1 MARILCILLL
11 CILSLASCDP
21 DGGLDES
28 PDEWQNNNLAFTEGL
43 VSDAMRFV
51 GTNPKAYVVNHFARL
66 EDGQVLNII
75 VQNSNGTQEEV
86 DAIVETS
93 IVEYDDLSESMK
105 SYIASDTETDRDCM
119 FQNGHDGLTSI
130 LDPDKYY
137 VEFAT
142 FRNLK
147 TFEPVRYQ
155 LAICKGSDYSKTK
168 SYAKGY
174 TFSTD
179 FSYEYLSNSK
189 TNISFTPSS
198 TGKTAAFAE
207 RTIFYLQG
215 EQDAIAFSLS
225 IKSGSGCMLSAWYT
239 NSLLSGSNMTS
250 IASGEQEVVVIMPY
264 VDYGKDYGSRYRYEF
279 QLAVHGEVVDTFIV
293 DMARHPDKDSM
304 VEIQSQTIPE
314 EIHLLDCRPGIS

>member
-1 MARILCILLL
+1 MVRRLCIMLL
-11 CILSLASCDP
+11 CTLALVACTP
-21 DGGLDES
+21 PNEGLNDELKDIS
-28 PDEWQNNNLAFTEGL
+28 SFSEGL

-75 VQNSNGTQEEV
+75 VQNSDGTQEEV

-130 LDPDKYY
+130 LDPNKYY

-155 LAICKGSDYSKTK
+155 LAICKGSDYSKTG

-179 FSYEYLSNSK
+179 FSYEYLSRRK
-189 TNISFTPSS
+189 TNILFTPSS
-198 TGKTAAFAE
+198 TVTVASFID
-207 RTIFYLQG
+207 RTIFHPLG
-215 EQDAIAFSLS
+215 MENTIAFCLK
-225 IKSGSGCMLSAWYT
+225 IKSKSDCALSAWYT
-239 NSLLSGSNMTS
+239 NSSLSGSNKIL
-250 IASGEQEVVVIMPY
+250 IASGEQDVVVIMPY
-264 VDYGKDYGSRYRYEF
+264 VDYGMDYGSRYRYEF
-279 QLAVHGEVVDTFIV
+279 QLTVHGEVVDTFIV
-293 DMARHPDKDSM
+293 DMAKHPDPESK
-304 VEIQSQTIPE
+304 VEIPYQAIPE
-314 EIHLLDCRPGIS
+314 GINQLDCRP

>member
-1 MARILCILLL
+1 MVKRLCIMLL
-11 CILSLASCDP
+11 CTLALVACTP
-21 DGGLDES
+21 
-28 PDEWQNNNLAFTEGL
+28 PDEGLNDELKDISSFSEGL

-75 VQNSNGTQEEV
+75 VQNSDGTQEEV

-105 SYIASDTETDRDCM
+105 SYIASDIEADRDCM

-155 LAICKGSDYSKTK
+155 LAICKGSDYSKTG

-179 FSYEYLSNSK
+179 FSYEYLSRRK
-189 TNISFTPSS
+189 TNILFTPSS
-198 TGKTAAFAE
+198 TVTVASFID
-207 RTIFYLQG
+207 RTIFHPQG
-215 EQDAIAFSLS
+215 MENAIAFCLK
-225 IKSGSGCMLSAWYT
+225 IKSKSDCVLSAWYT
-239 NSLLSGSNMTS
+239 NSSLSGSNKIS
-250 IASGEQEVVVIMPY
+250 IASGEQDVVVIMPY
-264 VDYGKDYGSRYRYEF
+264 VDYGMDYGSRYRYEF
-279 QLAVHGEVVDTFIV
+279 QLTVHGEVVDTFIV
-293 DMARHPDKDSM
+293 DMAKHPNPESK
-304 VEIQSQTIPE
+304 VEIPSQVIPE
-314 EIHLLDCRPGIS
+314 GINQLDCRP

>member
-1 MARILCILLL
+1 MVRRLCIMLL
-11 CILSLASCDP
+11 CTLALVACTPP
-21 DGGLDES
+21 DKGLNDELNDIS
-28 PDEWQNNNLAFTEGL
+28 SFSEGL

-75 VQNSNGTQEEV
+75 VQNSDGTQEEV

-130 LDPDKYY
+130 LDQDKYY

-155 LAICKGSDYSKTK
+155 LAICKGSDYSKTG

-179 FSYEYLSNSK
+179 FSYEYLSRRK
-189 TNISFTPSS
+189 TNILFTPSS

-239 NSLLSGSNMTS
+239 LRGTRTVRLVEAIRPRLRLENRMLS
-250 IASGEQEVVVIMPY
+250 
-264 VDYGKDYGSRYRYEF
+264 
-279 QLAVHGEVVDTFIV
+279 
-293 DMARHPDKDSM
+293 
-304 VEIQSQTIPE
+304 
-314 EIHLLDCRPGIS
+314 

>member
-66 EDGQVLNII
+66 EDRQVLNIF
-75 VQNSNGTQEEV
+75 VQNSDGTQEKV

-93 IVEYDDLSESMK
+93 IVEYDDLSESMR

-179 FSYEYLSNSK
+179 FSYEYLSRRK
-189 TNISFTPSS
+189 TNILFTPSS
-198 TGKTAAFAE
+198 TVTVASFID
-207 RTIFYLQG
+207 RTIFHPQG
-215 EQDAIAFSLS
+215 MENAIAFCLT
-225 IKSGSGCMLSAWYT
+225 IKSKSDCVLSAWYT
-239 NSLLSGSNMTS
+239 NSSLSGSNKIS
-250 IASGEQEVVVIMPY
+250 IASGEQAVVVIMPY
-264 VDYGKDYGSRYRYEF
+264 VDYGMDYGSRYRYEF
-279 QLAVHGEVVDTFIV
+279 QLTVHGEVVDTFIV
-293 DMARHPDKDSM
+293 DMAKHPDPKSK
-304 VEIQSQTIPE
+304 VEIPSQVIPE
-314 EIHLLDCRPGIS
+314 GINQLDCRP